1 MRARQVSRVLYISVA
16 HALIHTIEFTYA
28 ALLSRIDSEFGAG
41 LFVLGI
47 AANGFAFMFGFSA
60 LPSGVLVDRLGTKRV
75 LIVAFS
81 IAAVAALLVAI
92 APNVWLLGLFLALLG
107 LGIGLYHPAGLAFIA
122 QATSQRGMAL
132 GWHGV
137 AGNLGIAVTPL
148 LAVGVAEAAD
158 WRWAYV
164 VLAVLALVVALAL
177 RFMPE
182 PEELPAAVEPESAP
196 EPPDPPPEALAAG
209 ARTLTRAER
218 WRPYLPL
225 FLVYGVFVLNGFI
238 YRGSLTFLPVHIEE
252 RLHVSWFGLDEAW
265 LASSLITLALLA
277 GAAGQLFGGALSD
290 RFRLER
296 LALPLTFSLLPFL
309 VLIGLT
315 SGLPLVLFAALF
327 VFADFSSQPIY
338 TGLIADYAPANAIGR
353 SYGVS
358 FFAAFGIGSLA
369 ATFAGFIAERWGTD
383 AVFLSLA
390 GVVTITISL
399 AAAIWWLA
407 EQSPRERPG
416 GSIAGR

>member
-1 MRARQVSRVLYISVA
+1 
-16 HALIHTIEFTYA
+16 
-28 ALLSRIDSEFGAG
+28 
-41 LFVLGI
+41 
-47 AANGFAFMFGFSA
+47 
-60 LPSGVLVDRLGTKRV
+60 
-75 LIVAFS
+75 
-81 IAAVAALLVAI
+81 
-92 APNVWLLGLFLALLG
+92 
-107 LGIGLYHPAGLAFIA
+107 
-122 QATSQRGMAL
+122 MAL

-148 LAVGVAEAAD
+148 LAVGVAEATD

-218 WRPYLPL
+218 WRPYPPL

-338 TGLIADYAPANAIGR
+338 TGLIADYTPSNAIGR

>member
-47 AANGFAFMFGFSA
+47 VANGFAFMFGFSA

-81 IAAVAALLVAI
+81 IAGVAALLVAI

-122 QATSQRGMAL
+122 QATSQRGIAL

-148 LAVGVAEAAD
+148 LAVGVAEATD

-177 RFMPE
+177 RFMPAPEEVPAEIE
-182 PEELPAAVEPESAP
+182 PEPAS
-196 EPPDPPPEALAAG
+196 DPPEAAGAVAAG
-209 ARTLTRAER
+209 ARTRTASGR

-252 RLHVSWFGLDEAW
+252 RLHISWFGLDEAW

-309 VLIGLT
+309 ILIGLT

-327 VFADFSSQPIY
+327 VFADFSSQPVY

-369 ATFAGFIAERWGTD
+369 ATFAGFIAEHWGTD

-390 GVVTITISL
+390 GFVTITISL

-407 EQSPRERPG
+407 ERSPRERRG
-416 GSIAGR
+416 GSAVGR

>member
-137 AGNLGIAVTPL
+137 AGNLG
-148 LAVGVAEAAD
+148 
-158 WRWAYV
+158 
-164 VLAVLALVVALAL
+164 
-177 RFMPE
+177 
-182 PEELPAAVEPESAP
+182 S
-196 EPPDPPPEALAAG
+196 
-209 ARTLTRAER
+209 
-218 WRPYLPL
+218 
-225 FLVYGVFVLNGFI
+225 
-238 YRGSLTFLPVHIEE
+238 
-252 RLHVSWFGLDEAW
+252 
-265 LASSLITLALLA
+265 
-277 GAAGQLFGGALSD
+277 
-290 RFRLER
+290 
-296 LALPLTFSLLPFL
+296 
-309 VLIGLT
+309 
-315 SGLPLVLFAALF
+315 
-327 VFADFSSQPIY
+327 
-338 TGLIADYAPANAIGR
+338 
-353 SYGVS
+353 
-358 FFAAFGIGSLA
+358 A
-369 ATFAGFIAERWGTD
+369 ATPAM
-383 AVFLSLA
+383 
-390 GVVTITISL
+390 
-399 AAAIWWLA
+399 
-407 EQSPRERPG
+407 SP
-416 GSIAGR
+416 